1 MFCYLQFCMAKFK
14 SILLRQLINEIIG
27 DDCRL
32 SSLFKDAF
40 ILGFCK
46 KIVFTIQTIISKK
59 KICIIFRPKKT
70 FVKLRKII
78 CICKQM

>member
-1 MFCYLQFCMAKFK
+1 MAKFK

-59 KICIIFRPKKT
+59 KYALFLDLKKH
-70 FVKLRKII
+70 
-78 CICKQM
+78 MSN